1 MNRFYKGMSIMRLR
15 ALITLLAIG
24 SVATACELDLQ
35 NPNAVTEEDVLTSF
49 EGVIALAVGM
59 QDIYA
64 GNVDNFV
71 QAPALISDEWG
82 TKSLSLLAWTSLLTG
97 ENFDDGYGT
106 VEAPWAASYRVIG
119 VANDLI
125 AAAPEVGLAPSF
137 AGAIQALGHLYRGM
151 ALGQL
156 YLHYERA
163 PLAVDQDNPPAED
176 RDAVLQEAIASL
188 ERADSVWATVDPDE
202 LAGFESRVVGPGFMT
217 GETIDAMLA
226 RFHLFAGNWEEA
238 QTAAEQVPEDV
249 LSVLDYAGTD
259 INPIYD
265 LSFQANYV
273 AGLQSFVDGAE
284 AGDERVAFWVD
295 LSAPAPQSNTDSALV
310 ELGQYAT
317 PTDPYPLFLPDEMK
331 LIRAEAHTRQGEY
344 GLARD
349 LVNEVRTQCTAA
361 VEEPVACLGEM
372 TVAELDSEEELLTQ
386 IAYER
391 AYELY
396 MQGLRWEDMRRLD
409 AYLVNDAWLDFLPI
423 PQQECLA
430 NTSITC

>member
-1 MNRFYKGMSIMRLR
+1 MNRSYKGMGIMPLR

-24 SVATACELDLQ
+24 FAATACELDLQ

-64 GNVDNFV
+64 GSIDDFV

-97 ENFDDGYGT
+97 ENFDDNYGT
-106 VEAPWAASYRVIG
+106 VEAPWASSYRVVG
-119 VANDLI
+119 VASDLI
-125 AAAPEVGLAPSF
+125 DAAPEVGLAPSF

-163 PLAVDQDNPPAED
+163 PLAVDQDNPPAMD

-188 ERADSVWATVDPDE
+188 ERADSIWETVDPQE
-202 LAGFESRVVGPGFMT
+202 LAGFDSRVVGPGFNT
-217 GETIDAMLA
+217 GATIDAMRA
-226 RFHLFAGNWEEA
+226 RFHLFAGNWDEA
-238 QTAAEQVPEDV
+238 MAAAEEVPEDA

-284 AGDERVAFWVD
+284 AGDQRVDFW
-295 LSAPAPQSNTDSALV
+295 LNQSAPAPQSNTDSALV
-310 ELGQYAT
+310 ELGQYDSPGDAF
-317 PTDPYPLFLPDEMK
+317 PLFLPDEMK
-331 LIRAEAHTRQGEY
+331 LIRAEAHTGLSEF

-349 LVNEVRTQCTAA
+349 LVNEVRSQCTSP
-361 VEEPVACLGEM
+361 VEEPVACLPEM
-372 TVAELDSEEELLTQ
+372 TETELDSEDELLTQ

-396 MQGLRWEDMRRLD
+396 MQGLRWEDMRRLGLYITD
-409 AYLVNDAWLDFLPI
+409 EAWLDFLPI
-423 PQQECLA
+423 PRQECLA
-430 NTSITC
+430 NTSISC